1 MNTTKTKGKDTLGFS
16 IKDIEVIEEIVASAR
31 KHLAREGMIFPR
43 DPMFPFAYHNLQVLS
58 CLGNADKL
66 STAEIGQSLYRW
78 GTENGP
84 RAYAF
89 QAIEGACRKI
99 YGEKYHRE
107 MPEALV
113 RQIDDALRDTTI
125 NFVDFVK
132 RYARKSAPEPQAQ
145 LSMAL

>member
-1 MNTTKTKGKDTLGFS
+1 MNTTKTKSKDAPGFS
-16 IKDIEVIEEIVASAR
+16 IKDVEVIEEIIASVR
-31 KHLAREGMIFPR
+31 KHLAHEGMIYPK
-43 DPMFPFAYHNLQVLS
+43 DPMFPFAYHNLQVLG
-58 CLGNADKL
+58 CLGDAGKL
-66 STAEIGQSLYRW
+66 STTEIGQSLYRW
-78 GTENGP
+78 GAENGP

-99 YGEKYHRE
+99 YGDKYHRE

-113 RQIDDALRDTTI
+113 RQIDDALRGTTV